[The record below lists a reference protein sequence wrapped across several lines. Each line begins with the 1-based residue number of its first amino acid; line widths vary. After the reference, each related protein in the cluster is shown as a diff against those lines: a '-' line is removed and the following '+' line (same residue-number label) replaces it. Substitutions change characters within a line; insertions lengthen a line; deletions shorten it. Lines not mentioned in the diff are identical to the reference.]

1 MLNFGERGGMWYMG
15 VSENGG
21 TPKSSILIGIS
32 IINRPFWGT
41 PMFGNIHMYIHG
53 ISTSNHHFL
62 PSGAAKVKVEKV
74 ERPVM
79 GPKPPG
85 GDMNSVRFGGGKN
98 QGGKKVT
105 SHDVAFLGG
114 IGGG

>member
-1 MLNFGERGGMWYMG
+1 MG

-53 ISTSNHHFL
+53 ISTSNHHHHFL
-62 PSGAAKVKVEKV
+62 LSGAAKVKVEKV

-85 GDMNSVRFGGGKN
+85 GDMNSVRFGVGC
-98 QGGKKVT
+98 
-105 SHDVAFLGG
+105 FFFFFF
-114 IGGG
+114 GGGGDGGGLGWFNDCL

>member
-1 MLNFGERGGMWYMG
+1 MG

-62 PSGAAKVKVEKV
+62 LSGAAKVKVEKV

-85 GDMNSVRFGGGKN
+85 GDGNSVRFGGWKEA
-98 QGGKKVT
+98 
-105 SHDVAFLGG
+105 S
-114 IGGG
+114 